1 MNGIQ
6 GMGFKT
12 MQSESTIITG
22 SSAMQ
27 MQGARVRTKEKL
39 RFVLKRLNDNSRI
52 VHPRTLHVE
61 RDHLRYRHEVLTTK
75 RTA

>member
-1 MNGIQ
+1 MR
-6 GMGFKT
+6 FKT

-27 MQGARVRTKEKL
+27 MQGARVRTKEKEKL
-39 RFVLKRLNDNSRI
+39 NFVLKRLNDNSRI